1 MVCAL
6 WLGFTLAKNKE
17 REKKKKCKD
26 YRRSFGVQIIFATGQ
41 EASLSGMPQAV
52 TQRAYTSR
60 LEIREDHRVLPVQI

>member
-17 REKKKKCKD
+17 REKKKSKD

-52 TQRAYTSR
+52 TQGACTSH